1 MKSDTIA
8 AIATAVNNSGISI
21 IRISGPEAVSI
32 ADSVFKA
39 ASGRRLCDCKS
50 HTINYGVIREND
62 ITVDEVLVSIMK
74 APNSYTKEDVIE
86 INCHG
91 GIKVTNKILNIVL
104 NAGARIAEPGEFTK
118 RAFLNGRID
127 LSQAEAVM
135 DIINAESEYALSS
148 SVSQLRGTLLN
159 KVKEIRETLLYDI
172 AFIESALDD
181 PEHINVD
188 DRVDEM
194 WKRVDNCLKSV
205 DKLIKS
211 SDNGRLIKEGIQTV
225 ILGKPNVGKSSF
237 LNLLAGEE
245 VAIVTDIPGTTRDTI
260 ELNINLDNILLKIID
275 TAGIRESDDKVEM
288 IGTSKAMKKAEEAD
302 LIIFILDAS
311 RQLDDNDNRIIDFI
325 KDRKAVILLNK
336 SDLNKV
342 IDKETIE
349 NITGKHV
356 FEISVKENF
365 GIEEF
370 EEYIKNLFFNGEISF
385 NNEVYITNARHKNA
399 LIDAKKSLM
408 QVIES
413 FNAGMSEDFLTIDMM
428 AAYESLG
435 EITGD
440 TTREDLANKIFKEF
454 CMGK

>member
-74 APNSYTKEDVIE
+74 APHSYTKEDVIE

-91 GIKVTNKILNIVL
+91 GIKVTNKILYIVL

-370 EEYIKNLFFNGEISF
+370 EDYIKNLFFNGEISF

-408 QVIES
+408 QVIDS
-413 FNAGMSEDFLTIDMM
+413 FKAGMSEDFLTIDMM